1 MEEQKKQYEKKLNDN
16 KQIQDIRAKIV
27 NIRKEVAE
35 ANEIAKFMNKDIKFT
50 EIYISKISSN
60 SSNGELE

>member
-1 MEEQKKQYEKKLNDN
+1 MNDN

-35 ANEIAKFMNKDIKFT
+35 ANEIGKFMNKDIKFT

-60 SSNGELE
+60 SANGVLEQEL

>member
-1 MEEQKKQYEKKLNDN
+1 LNDN

-35 ANEIAKFMNKDIKFT
+35 ANEIGKFMNKDIKFT
-50 EIYISKISSN
+50 EIYISKINSN
-60 SSNGELE
+60 SANGVLE

>member
-1 MEEQKKQYEKKLNDN
+1 LT
-16 KQIQDIRAKIV
+16 IQDIRAKIV

-35 ANEIAKFMNKDIKFT
+35 ANEIGKFMNKDIKFT

-60 SSNGELE
+60 SANGVLEQEL